1 MNQTLLYSLIMAF
14 GVLISAVS
22 QLLLKKAAQKEYSS
36 PLREYLNPL
45 VIGAYSIFFLA
56 TLCTILA
63 YKVVPLSL
71 GAVIES
77 TSYIYVT
84 ALSAVFY
91 KERIS
96 PKKLIALV
104 LIISGIVVFS
114 VF

>member
-1 MNQTLLYSLIMAF
+1 MNRTLQYSLIMAF

-22 QLLLKKAAQKEYSS
+22 QLLLKKAAQKKYSS
-36 PLREYLNPL
+36 PLKEYLNPL

-91 KERIS
+91 KEHITV
-96 PKKLIALV
+96 KKMAALV
-104 LIISGIVVFS
+104 LIISGIFVYSIF
-114 VF
+114 